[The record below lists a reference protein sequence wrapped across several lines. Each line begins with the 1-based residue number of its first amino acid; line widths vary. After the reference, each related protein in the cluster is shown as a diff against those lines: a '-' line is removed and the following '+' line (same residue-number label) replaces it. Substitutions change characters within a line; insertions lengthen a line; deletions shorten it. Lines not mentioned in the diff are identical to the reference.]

1 MTKSELTKLILN
13 SDKNIFA
20 IIGPNTSGK
29 SYYMNNNLYNKF
41 SDNVLILDEE
51 GRFRTKENM
60 SKVKIVGNE
69 YIYDNELSRGIS
81 NKEYNT
87 EKIEKNTLNM
97 LQEMEKFKDRFN
109 LKTMSLGSK
118 KILNILNAFLSY
130 NLNHISCYLF
140 DEPENSL
147 DDENLKYI
155 MKLFD
160 LLKNSKK
167 KVVFITH
174 SPRLLEMLQ
183 LEIDNIFLF
192 QRLYNNDVINHSFK
206 EIQYIFNEVGKLINN
221 LPAINNVSEHEKYDF
236 LPNTKFS
243 ELYLDQLLKSSQFYR
258 ILFYHHVVIVEG
270 RTEEL
275 IAIEMI
281 KELDINK
288 CIFNARG
295 KYQMIFLIKLFSLYC
310 NKLSCIIDSD
320 EPKNAKVSLAAAL
333 TKEIEKLKEQD
344 KIFIYAIPKD
354 LESYLGFDTKEV
366 VEKLTNKESCSEKFI
381 GNFTKYKKE
390 YLPYFVIKTNNV
402 ARNNIKKLF
411 DLESNSYEF

>member
-20 IIGPNTSGK
+20 IVGPNTSGK
-29 SYYMNNNLYNKF
+29 SYYMNNNLYNEF

-147 DDENLKYI
+147 DDENLKY
-155 MKLFD
+155 
-160 LLKNSKK
+160 N
-167 KVVFITH
+167 
-174 SPRLLEMLQ
+174 
-183 LEIDNIFLF
+183 EII
-192 QRLYNNDVINHSFK
+192 
-206 EIQYIFNEVGKLINN
+206 
-221 LPAINNVSEHEKYDF
+221 
-236 LPNTKFS
+236 
-243 ELYLDQLLKSSQFYR
+243 
-258 ILFYHHVVIVEG
+258 
-270 RTEEL
+270 
-275 IAIEMI
+275 
-281 KELDINK
+281 
-288 CIFNARG
+288 
-295 KYQMIFLIKLFSLYC
+295 
-310 NKLSCIIDSD
+310 
-320 EPKNAKVSLAAAL
+320 
-333 TKEIEKLKEQD
+333 
-344 KIFIYAIPKD
+344 
-354 LESYLGFDTKEV
+354 
-366 VEKLTNKESCSEKFI
+366 
-381 GNFTKYKKE
+381 
-390 YLPYFVIKTNNV
+390 
-402 ARNNIKKLF
+402 
-411 DLESNSYEF
+411 